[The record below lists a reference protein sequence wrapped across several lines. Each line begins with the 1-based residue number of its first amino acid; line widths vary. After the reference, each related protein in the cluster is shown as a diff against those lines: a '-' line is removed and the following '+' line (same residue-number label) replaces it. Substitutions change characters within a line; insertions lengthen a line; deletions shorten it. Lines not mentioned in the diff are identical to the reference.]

1 MPGMTRRRGIVIVS
15 FCTLLLSGGVNLSFG
30 VFVTPLADEFG
41 WSRSAVS
48 LAAAVNLILYGITQ
62 PFFGRLI
69 DLYGPRRVI
78 VTGVAL
84 MAAGNLLMSTTG
96 HLWQLYV
103 FYGLLGGAGFTAST
117 MLPMSILV
125 LRWFQQR
132 RGLILGAIATGLSLG
147 QALFY
152 QIASLVIAHAG
163 WRTAYAVFGLLLLA
177 LLPACVLLI
186 RNAPDE
192 RPSAPAPGIAGV
204 PAAAAVWPAL
214 RRRTFVLIAVAYLTC
229 GFTDFMISTHLAPL
243 ANDRGL
249 GNVVGARAL
258 SILAV
263 ANIAGLLLAGRLAD
277 TVGPRGAL
285 IAVYAVRAVAMTMLP
300 FVGEAGGLYVFAAL
314 FGATFFTTAPLTS
327 GLINEIYGMAMTG
340 RVLGAVNV
348 VHHLAGAS
356 GSYLAGVV
364 FDVRHSYLSIF
375 VAGTIMVYGAIVLVA
390 LVDPRR
396 ERARANSV
404 GRANY

>member
-1 MPGMTRRRGIVIVS
+1 MIAFVTLFLAGGI
-15 FCTLLLSGGVNLSFG
+15 NLSFG
-30 VFVTPLADEFG
+30 VFVAPLAAEFG

-48 LAAAVNLILYGITQ
+48 LAAAVNLILYGVAQ

-69 DLYGPRRVI
+69 DVYGPRRVV

-84 MAAGNLLMSTTG
+84 LGAGNLLMSTTSS
-96 HLWQLYV
+96 LWQLYV

-117 MLPMSILV
+117 LLPVSILV
-125 LRWFQQR
+125 MRWFPRR
-132 RGLILGAIATGLSLG
+132 RGIALGAIATGLSLG

-152 QIASLVIAHAG
+152 QLAAILIVQRG
-163 WRTAYAVFGLLLLA
+163 WRATYMVFGALLLA
-177 LLPACVLLI
+177 LVPACVLLI
-186 RNAPDE
+186 RNAPDGAAVE
-192 RPSAPAPGIAGV
+192 TTPARAP
-204 PAAAAVWPAL
+204 VWPAL
-214 RRRTFVLIAVAYLTC
+214 RSRAFVLIALAYLTC

-249 GNVVGARAL
+249 GNEVGARAL

-263 ANIAGLLLAGRLAD
+263 ANIAGLLAAGRLAD
-277 TVGPRGAL
+277 TVGPRRAL
-285 IAVYAVRAVAMTMLP
+285 LAAYAVRAVAMTLLP
-300 FVGEAGGLYVFAAL
+300 FAHDATGLYVFAAL
-314 FGATFFTTAPLTS
+314 FGATFFTTAPLVS
-327 GLINEIYGMAMTG
+327 GLVNEIYGMAMTG

-364 FDVRHSYLSIF
+364 FDARDSYLSIF
-375 VAGTIMVYGAIVLVA
+375 LVGTVMVYGAVVLIA

-396 ERARANSV
+396 AGRANS
-404 GRANY
+404 